1 MSEGSAVLGPTED
14 DVTKLLMASAH
25 IGTKNTETT
34 MRPYIFKRKL
44 DGTNIID
51 LHKTWEK
58 MLLAARII
66 AAIENPK
73 DVTPISGRPFG
84 TRAVLKFANHVG
96 ARAIAGRY
104 TPGTFTNQIQKAF
117 FEPRLLIVTDPRVDH
132 QPVREASY
140 VNVPT
145 IALANTDSPLR
156 YIDVAIP
163 CNNTGVNSIGLMW
176 WFLAREVLRM
186 RGTLTREVEWD
197 IMVDLYFYRDPEDIE
212 KEEQERLAKE
222 AVTKDTFQQEA
233 GFGQQWTDGTTAAAA
248 LPTAQAIAPAATE
261 EWTAQAT
268 TTAAPAVAGF
278 AQPVVAATEDWGAA
292 GQAQEWSAGG
302 GEAAQWQANK

>member
-1 MSEGSAVLGPTED
+1 MSEGSAVLGPTEE
-14 DVTKLLMASAH
+14 DVTKMLMASAH

-34 MRPYIFKRKL
+34 MQGYVYKRKL

-58 MLLAARII
+58 MLLAARVI

-84 TRAVLKFANHVG
+84 TRAVLKFANHIG

-156 YIDVAIP
+156 YVDVAIP

-176 WFLAREVLRM
+176 WFLAREVLRI
-186 RGTLTREVEWD
+186 RGTITREVEWD
-197 IMVDLYFYRDPEDIE
+197 VMVDLYFYRDPEEIE
-212 KEEQERLAKE
+212 KEEQERLAQE
-222 AVTKDTFQQEA
+222 GAKDTLQD
-233 GFGQQWTDGTTAAAA
+233 GFGQQWTEGAATAAVV
-248 LPTAQAIAPAATE
+248 PQQAIAAPVVTGQE
-261 EWTAQAT
+261 EWTAQAPT
-268 TTAAPAVAGF
+268 DGF
-278 AQPVVAATEDWGAA
+278 AQVPGADASEDWGAT
-292 GQAQEWSAGG
+292 GGNQEWSANT
-302 GEAAQWQANK
+302 EWKQ